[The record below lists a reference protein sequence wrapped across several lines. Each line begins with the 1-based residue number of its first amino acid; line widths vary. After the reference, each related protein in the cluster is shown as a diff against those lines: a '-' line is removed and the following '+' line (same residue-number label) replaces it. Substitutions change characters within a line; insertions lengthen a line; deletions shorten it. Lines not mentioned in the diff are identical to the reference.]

1 MLPVILSIGL
11 FLNSAFAQTDALSN
25 VTTAFS
31 MAQIVPDVIDSFDP
45 MALINITFTDSVTMD
60 TVDVVPGI
68 LLTMEQTADEPMF
81 FLDTS
86 ESDSNMDMSLST
98 FVLIIVDPDA
108 PTPQMPNISEFLHFV
123 GGDFMADST
132 TGLLSNSSPALM
144 EFFSPTPPPGSD
156 PHRYVVLV
164 FDQPDGFD
172 TTASMFVNATTPRT
186 NFSASDFVME
196 TNLGSPIAG
205 TYFLV
210 GPDDS
215 SSTSSTTDTN
225 TDTATPTDIPTSP
238 PDTES
243 LPVPTLTTDSVPS
256 LPTDTSTDMPAN
268 ASPTSASAGMSITM
282 YRPGDKAAAGLAIL
296 SVLVVYLL

>member
-11 FLNSAFAQTDALSN
+11 FLNGAFAQTDTLSN
-25 VTTAFS
+25 VTMAFS

-45 MALINITFTDSVTMD
+45 MALISITFTDSVTMD
-60 TVDVVPGI
+60 IVDVVPGI
-68 LLTMEQTADEPMF
+68 LLTMERQYHSDVILPDVCSYRISPETADEPMF

-156 PHRYVVLV
+156 PHR
-164 FDQPDGFD
+164 
-172 TTASMFVNATTPRT
+172 
-186 NFSASDFVME
+186 
-196 TNLGSPIAG
+196 
-205 TYFLV
+205 
-210 GPDDS
+210 
-215 SSTSSTTDTN
+215 
-225 TDTATPTDIPTSP
+225 
-238 PDTES
+238 
-243 LPVPTLTTDSVPS
+243 
-256 LPTDTSTDMPAN
+256 
-268 ASPTSASAGMSITM
+268 
-282 YRPGDKAAAGLAIL
+282 
-296 SVLVVYLL
+296 